1 MNEARSSAASAG
13 ASREVARTSDCLDQP
28 HSPGGLDMSAQASRS
43 EAMMV
48 AVDFSPRT
56 GGFEVTRRG
65 ATVEGRS
72 SCLTVQP
79 SLRDAR
85 SYVHRG
91 PWAQAHGYHRCLA
104 PRDREKSPN
113 CRARTCPWDMSPQ
126 SKAAQLRDA
135 NEEWLEMPLIEILC
149 HGPGNRRLA
158 LFQQVQI
165 TVTHFGGD
173 LVADVQQLPQIR
185 IKCLAVRVVAQG
197 IDELV

>member
-28 HSPGGLDMSAQASRS
+28 HSPGGLDMSPQASRS

-56 GGFEVTRRG
+56 GGFVVTRRG

-91 PWAQAHGYHRCLA
+91 PWAQAHGFQRSLV
-104 PRDREKSPN
+104 PLDRVKLLICTAGP
-113 CRARTCPWDMSPQ
+113 
-126 SKAAQLRDA
+126 
-135 NEEWLEMPLIEILC
+135 PLWYM
-149 HGPGNRRLA
+149 
-158 LFQQVQI
+158 F
-165 TVTHFGGD
+165 
-173 LVADVQQLPQIR
+173 
-185 IKCLAVRVVAQG
+185 
-197 IDELV
+197 